1 MAEAAILVFAK
12 LVVLATLSTLRLVF
26 ILMKSKMSA
35 AAILNFGSMAFLSR
49 DPIYGA
55 IWYLHTKFELNP

>member
-1 MAEAAILVFAK
+1 
-12 LVVLATLSTLRLVF
+12 
-26 ILMKSKMSA
+26 MKSKMSA